1 MRIAEEKLVMLA
13 VALTCTAMLIGTA
26 VGQGYVYPARGQSPE
41 QQQKDTGECHV
52 WATQQSGVNPAA
64 MPPPPSAPQGPQGQV
79 VQGAARGAAVGVVG
93 GAIAGN
99 PGKGAAI
106 GAASGALIGGFK
118 RVDQQQAAM
127 QQQQAAQQAQAQ
139 ASAAYSRAN
148 AACLEGR
155 GYTVK

>member
-1 MRIAEEKLVMLA
+1 VILA
-13 VALTCTAMLIGTA
+13 AAVVGVVAMLTGTA

-64 MPPPPSAPQGPQGQV
+64 MPPPPSAQGPQGQV

-118 RVDQQQAAM
+118 RADQQQAAM